1 MNHFTPRNDPVDRLE
16 AMHVFVAVAEAEGFA
31 AGARRLGM
39 SPPAVTRAISALEDR
54 LGTRLF
60 KRTTRSV
67 RLTDAGKRYLVDCKR
82 ILFEIEDAESF
93 AAGGDVEPRGLLRVT
108 ASVNFGRM
116 FVAPLVFDFMGRHPR
131 VQVRTLL
138 VDHIVNLVDEGI
150 DVAVRIA
157 HLPDSTLRAVRV
169 GAVRQVLC
177 ASPAYLEAR
186 GRPQRPADLARH
198 DTIAFAGI
206 PPHRLWSFVGDG
218 DKAEIVHPEP
228 RLFVNTA
235 DTAIAAAKAGK
246 GLVRVLSYMI
256 QPELRARQLELVLTD
271 YEPAALPIHLVYPDA
286 RRATSSV
293 RAFVELATGR
303 LRALAQKGE
312 FGTS

>member
-1 MNHFTPRNDPVDRLE
+1 MNHFAARNGAVDRLE
-16 AMHVFVAVAEAEGFA
+16 AMRVFVAVAEVEGFA
-31 AGARRLGM
+31 AAARRLAM
-39 SPPAVTRAISALEDR
+39 SPPAVTRAVSALEER

-60 KRTTRSV
+60 KRNTRTV
-67 RLTDAGKRYLVDCKR
+67 RLTDAGTRYLGDCKR
-82 ILFEIEDAESF
+82 ILGEVEEAESF
-93 AAGGDVEPRGLLRVT
+93 AAGGDTEPRGLLRVT

-116 FVAPLVFDFMGRHPR
+116 FVAPLVFDFLGHHPR
-131 VQVRTLL
+131 AQVLTLL
-138 VDHIVNLVDEGI
+138 VDRIVNLVDEGI

-169 GAVRQVLC
+169 GSVRQVLC

-198 DTIAFAGI
+198 DTIAFADI
-206 PPHRLWSFVGDG
+206 PTHRLWSFAGAG
-218 DKAEIVHPEP
+218 AKAQIVRPEP
-228 RLFVNTA
+228 RLIVNTA

-271 YEPAALPIHLVYPDA
+271 AEPAALPIHIVYPDA

-293 RAFVELATGR
+293 RAFVELATPR
-303 LRALAQKGE
+303 LRALAQRGE
-312 FGTS
+312 FGAG

>member
-1 MNHFTPRNDPVDRLE
+1 MNHFTARNGGVDRLE
-16 AMHVFVAVAEAEGFA
+16 AMRVFVAVAEAEGFA
-31 AGARRLGM
+31 AAARRLTM
-39 SPPAVTRAISALEDR
+39 SPPAVTRAVSALEDR

-60 KRTTRSV
+60 KRTTRTV
-67 RLTDAGKRYLVDCKR
+67 RLTDAGTRFLVDCKR
-82 ILFEIEDAESF
+82 ILFELEEAESF
-93 AAGGDVEPRGLLRVT
+93 AAGGDEPRGLLRVT

-116 FVAPLVFDFMGRHPR
+116 FVAPLVFDFLGRHPR
-131 VQVRTLL
+131 AQVRTLL

-157 HLPDSTLRAVRV
+157 HLHDSTLRAIRV
-169 GAVRQVLC
+169 GTVRQVLC

-186 GRPQRPADLARH
+186 GRPQRPADLERH

-206 PPHRLWSFVGDG
+206 PPNRLWSFAPDG
-218 DKAEIVHPEP
+218 HKAKIVRPEP

-271 YEPAALPIHLVYPDA
+271 CEPAALPIHVVYPDA

-293 RAFVELATGR
+293 RAFVELATTR
-303 LRALAQKGE
+303 LRALGQKGE
-312 FGTS
+312 FGSS